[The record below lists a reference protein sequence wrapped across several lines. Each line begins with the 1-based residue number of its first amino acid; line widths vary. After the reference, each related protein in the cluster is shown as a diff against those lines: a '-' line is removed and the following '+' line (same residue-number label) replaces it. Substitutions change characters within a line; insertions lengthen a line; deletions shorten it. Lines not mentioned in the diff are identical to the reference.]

1 MKKSNYEKNR
11 LEYFKKHLVR
21 FGFGFGFVMLKPI
34 NPNQTEPVQIKRK
47 GNINPN
53 QTKSI
58 QIKEKVL

>member
-1 MKKSNYEKNR
+1 MKTLNYEKNR
-11 LEYFKKHLVR
+11 LEYFKKHFVR
-21 FGFGFGFVMLKPI
+21 FGFGFVMLKPI

-53 QTKSI
+53 QTNPI